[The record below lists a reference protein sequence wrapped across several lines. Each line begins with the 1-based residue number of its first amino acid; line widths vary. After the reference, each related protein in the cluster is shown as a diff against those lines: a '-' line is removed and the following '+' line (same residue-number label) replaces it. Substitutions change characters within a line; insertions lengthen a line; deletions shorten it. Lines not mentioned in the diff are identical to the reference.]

1 MENAQSKLHCKYYIW
16 MTSFLHAL
24 WLFKS
29 YICVTYFFHELQFW
43 ALSKFRMENTPLNWQ
58 CIWMFSFLHALGLHK
73 RNICVAYFFHE
84 LQFRNLKK
92 ILNGKSPLNLYHKYY
107 IKWHLF
113 LHALGLYKRNICV
126 ACFFH
131 ELQFQN
137 LKKILNGK
145 YSIKLVSQILHSNGF
160 YFFRLLIN
168 KVVFTRV
175 TFELHISFMNWNI

>member
-1 MENAQSKLHCKYYIW
+1 MENTQLKLHCKYYIW
-16 MTSFLHAL
+16 MISFLYAL
-24 WLFKS
+24 WLHKS
-29 YICVTYFFHELQFW
+29 YNFFNYFFHELHFE
-43 ALSKFRMENTPLNWQ
+43 ALSKFWMENTPLNWQ

-73 RNICVAYFFHE
+73 RNICVAHFFHE
-84 LQFRNLKK
+84 LQF
-92 ILNGKSPLNLYHKYY
+92 
-107 IKWHLF
+107 W
-113 LHALGLYKRNICV
+113 
-126 ACFFH
+126 
-131 ELQFQN
+131 N

>member
-1 MENAQSKLHCKYYIW
+1 MLFDFIRATIVLLISFMNCNFEALSKFWMENTPLNWHYKYYIW
-16 MTSFLHAL
+16 MFSFLHAL
-24 WLFKS
+24 RLHKS
-29 YICVTYFFHELQFW
+29 NSCVAYFFHELQFW

-73 RNICVAYFFHE
+73 RNICVAHFFHE
-84 LQFRNLKK
+84 LQF
-92 ILNGKSPLNLYHKYY
+92 
-107 IKWHLF
+107 W
-113 LHALGLYKRNICV
+113 
-126 ACFFH
+126 
-131 ELQFQN
+131 N

-168 KVVFTRV
+168 KAVFTRV

>member
-1 MENAQSKLHCKYYIW
+1 MENAQLKLHCKYYIW

-29 YICVTYFFHELQFW
+29 YICVTYFFHKLQFW

-73 RNICVAYFFHE
+73 RNICVAH
-84 LQFRNLKK
+84 
-92 ILNGKSPLNLYHKYY
+92 
-107 IKWHLF
+107 
-113 LHALGLYKRNICV
+113 
-126 ACFFH
+126 FFH

-145 YSIKLVSQILHSNGF
+145 YSIKLVSQILNSNGF

-168 KVVFTRV
+168 KMVFTRV
-175 TFELHISFMNWNI
+175 TFELHISFMNWKI

>member
-1 MENAQSKLHCKYYIW
+1 MQFWSLKQILNGKCTIKIALQILHLK
-16 MTSFLHAL
+16 TSFLHAL

-73 RNICVAYFFHE
+73 RNICVAHFFHE
-84 LQFRNLKK
+84 LQF
-92 ILNGKSPLNLYHKYY
+92 
-107 IKWHLF
+107 W
-113 LHALGLYKRNICV
+113 
-126 ACFFH
+126 
-131 ELQFQN
+131 N

>member
-1 MENAQSKLHCKYYIW
+1 MENTQLKLHCKYYVW
-16 MTSFLHAL
+16 MISFLHAL
-24 WLFKS
+24 WLHKS
-29 YICVTYFFHELQFW
+29 YICVTYFFHGLQFW

-58 CIWMFSFLHALGLHK
+58 CIWTFSFLHALGLHK
-73 RNICVAYFFHE
+73 RNICVAHFFHE
-84 LQFRNLKK
+84 LQF
-92 ILNGKSPLNLYHKYY
+92 
-107 IKWHLF
+107 W
-113 LHALGLYKRNICV
+113 
-126 ACFFH
+126 
-131 ELQFQN
+131 N

>member
-1 MENAQSKLHCKYYIW
+1 MENAQLKLHCKYCIW

-73 RNICVAYFFHE
+73 RNICVAHFFHE
-84 LQFRNLKK
+84 LQF
-92 ILNGKSPLNLYHKYY
+92 
-107 IKWHLF
+107 W
-113 LHALGLYKRNICV
+113 
-126 ACFFH
+126 
-131 ELQFQN
+131 N

-145 YSIKLVSQILHSNGF
+145 YSIKLVSQILHSNDF

-175 TFELHISFMNWNI
+175 TFELHISFMNWKIYHQNSFIFMNMIMIDPTTFSILTTLT